1 MTAALLSRL
10 AIQDLIPRANR
21 LVCHNAIEHSLHLW
35 NLPIGFYE
43 LDQKSENLNIVNA
56 PVLWIEKL
64 RYPISSAPNLVII
77 YMVWYQI
84 RPYRPLDSFIPGE
97 APTSPLGEFCPD

>member
-10 AIQDLIPRANR
+10 AIQDLIPQANR
-21 LVCHNAIEHSLHLW
+21 LVCQNAIEHSLHLC
-35 NLPIGFYE
+35 NLPIGVEY
-43 LDQKSENLNIVNA
+43 LDIVNA
-56 PVLWIEKL
+56 LVLRIEKL

-84 RPYRPLDSFIPGE
+84 RPYRTLDSFEMVIPGE
-97 APTSPLGEFCPD
+97 APTLPL